1 MLKIKIPNVCEIEQ
15 RYLLDVLLGD
25 FLGLTFEVEIYEGD
39 VIKIMRSSN
48 LNNDYKITL
57 DASFFHKAQQDW
69 LNPKSMP
76 VLPLQTWIPEDDG
89 IQANLV
95 TPVIPIIY
103 GSPGLVKNG
112 KHIHLNL
119 DIFGSIFFMLS
130 RYEEVITKDR
140 DKHDRFPSWASVAYK
155 ANFLDRPIVN
165 EYLEILWDC
174 LSTLWTDL
182 KRKKRQANN
191 LITCDVDLPFD
202 PALYSLKLS
211 IKKTLK
217 LLIKDKRPIS
227 AFKVVLF
234 YLAFKIGLE
243 IKDVYREAISWI
255 MDVNESVGN
264 SVNFYFIVQNT
275 SRLDTTENFDSY
287 KMRSLFLEIY
297 NRGHK
302 IGLHPGY
309 ETYNNIVN
317 FKKTVDKFKRILKEE
332 NIEQREIGGRQH
344 FLRWDSSK
352 TIDLWER
359 NSLDYD
365 STLSFADKAGFR
377 CGVCY
382 EYAMYDLVKRK
393 SLRLKQKPLIVMEST
408 IISPQ
413 YEALGY
419 SLKALDRFNY
429 FKKVSHQFNGTF
441 NLLWHNSHM
450 NFAEDKKFYKELI
463 K

>member
-1 MLKIKIPNVCEIEQ
+1 MLKIKIPNICEIEQ
-15 RYLLDVLLGD
+15 RYLLDVLLSD

-39 VIKIMRSSN
+39 VIEIMRSSN
-48 LNNDYKITL
+48 LNNDCKITL

-76 VLPLQTWIPEDDG
+76 VLPLETWMPEDDG

-191 LITCDVDLPFD
+191 FITCDVDLPFD
-202 PALYSLKLS
+202 PALNSLKSS

-227 AFKVVLF
+227 AFKVVLL

-317 FKKTVDKFKRILKEE
+317 FKKTVDEFKRILKEE

-344 FLRWDSSK
+344 FLRWDSCK

-365 STLSFADKAGFR
+365 STLSYADKAGFR

-382 EYAMYDLVKRK
+382 EYTMYDLVKRK

>member
-1 MLKIKIPNVCEIEQ
+1 MLKIKIPNICEIEQ

-39 VIKIMRSSN
+39 VIEIMKSSD
-48 LNNDYKITL
+48 LNNDCKMTL

-76 VLPLQTWIPEDDG
+76 VLPLENWIPADDG

-112 KHIHLNL
+112 KNIHLNL

-140 DKHDRFPSWASVAYK
+140 DKHDRFPSWASVAHK

-202 PALYSLKLS
+202 PALYSFKFS

-227 AFKVVLF
+227 AFKVVILYF
-234 YLAFKIGLE
+234 AFKIGIK
-243 IKDVYREAISWI
+243 IKDPYREAISWI

-287 KMRSLFLEIY
+287 KMRNLFLEIY
-297 NRGHK
+297 KRGHK

-309 ETYNNIVN
+309 ETYNNIEN
-317 FKKTVDKFKRILKEE
+317 FEKTVDKFKKILKEE
-332 NIEQREIGGRQH
+332 NIEQKELGGRQH

-359 NSLDYD
+359 NRLDYD

-382 EYAMYDLVKRK
+382 DYNMYDLVKRK
-393 SLRLKQKPLIVMEST
+393 ALRLKQKPLIVMEST

-429 FKKVSHQFNGTF
+429 FKKISHQFNGTF

-450 NFAEDKKFYKELI
+450 SLAEDKKFYKELI